1 MSPYRV
7 LVKSSNGGAKHVM
20 ASALSVDKKT
30 GVRRVYIKEM
40 FGVGNTAKFNISDK
54 ELAHRQAGKR
64 NSHIHA
70 FYEMIPTEG
79 GKRYWVIDRNINNH
93 GCGRRVGDVVFT
105 MSEGLEVAMNHY
117 CLTHDLEVIQL
128 L

>member
-7 LVKSSNGGAKHVM
+7 LVKSSKGGAKHVM
-20 ASALSVDKKT
+20 ASSLSVDKKT
-30 GVRRVYIKEM
+30 GIRRVFIKEM
-40 FGVGNTAKFNISDK
+40 FGVTSTAKFSLSDK
-54 ELAHRQAGKR
+54 EVAHRQAGSR
-64 NSHIHA
+64 NSHILA
-70 FYEMIPTEG
+70 YYELIPTEG
-79 GKRYWVIDRNINNH
+79 GKRYWVIDRNINNA
-93 GCGRRVGDVVFT
+93 GCGSRVGDVVWT